1 MSDIIKVLKKM
12 EDFDSLD
19 GVSKEEIEK
28 AELDLG
34 LKFATDYKKYLLE
47 FGLASA
53 DGHEFTGLI
62 KSPRLNVVDVTVKL
76 KKKFKDAPV
85 DAYVIEELGVDDI
98 VIFQTSDGSIYKA
111 APKTQFIKVANSLT
125 DYLGN

>member
-1 MSDIIKVLKKM
+1 MADNIKVLKKM

-19 GVSKEEIEK
+19 GVSMEEIAS
-28 AELDLG
+28 AEADLDLN
-34 LKFATDYKKYLLE
+34 FALDYKKYLLE

-53 DGHEFTGLI
+53 DGHEFTGLV
-62 KSPRLNVVDVTVKL
+62 KSARLNVVDVTIKL

-111 APKTQFIKVANSLT
+111 APKTQFIKVADSFAE
-125 DYLGN
+125 YLEK